1 MKRNSNTNV
10 VVDKWYLV
18 VDGNSSYVTKENVSN
33 LHDVVVVNISA
44 NEAANI
50 LALRLAREIKNKEEK
65 ED

>member
-50 LALRLAREIKNKEEK
+50 LALRLAHEIKSKEEK